1 MSEATDLFARVRR
14 EQEAMTKRISD
25 NSLHILAIKSSNQ
38 AIQKSLATV
47 TLRIDEDNNA
57 MVAITTSSQNM
68 TTKKEL
74 GQHPS
79 LMEDQLAQ
87 AEDINTGL
95 TTAMEAYK
103 VSESTPFHA

>member
-1 MSEATDLFARVRR
+1 VSEATDLFARVRR

-25 NSLHILAIKSSNQ
+25 NSLHSLAVKLSNQ

-57 MVAITTSSQNM
+57 MVAITTSSKNM

-74 GQHPS
+74 RHHQS